1 MTFSRSIF
9 SVLLVVLDFRPRP
22 CHQCSYLPEGF
33 LRATPTRLISA
44 PLAKPARQWRGTC
57 KKAERMNLNRK
68 RWTQGCSVS
77 TKGSITPSV
86 IVISCL
92 VCYCTGISISLSHT
106 YVHTRAHATVPPP
119 LAGEGTDF
127 AATGSQYR
135 KKLRLPPPQDEIYT
149 KAALLISLSFEL

>member
-1 MTFSRSIF
+1 MTFSRSIL

-33 LRATPTRLISA
+33 LPATPTRLISA
-44 PLAKPARQWRGTC
+44 PLAKLARQQRGTC

-86 IVISCL
+86 IVISCR
-92 VCYCTGISISLSHT
+92 VCHCTGISVSLSHT
-106 YVHTRAHATVPPP
+106 RTYTHTHTPQSLLLLQVKVLILLPQVLSIGGSCVLPHPKMRSTPKP
-119 LAGEGTDF
+119 L
-127 AATGSQYR
+127 Y
-135 KKLRLPPPQDEIYT
+135 
-149 KAALLISLSFEL
+149 